1 MQNIT
6 GLVEGILTGNEKSA
20 ARLITRVENGDR
32 EAYGALSLLL
42 PHTGRAHIVGVTGP
56 AGAGKSTL
64 VGRLAVYFS
73 KHGKNVGI
81 IATDPTSIAGK
92 GAFLGDR
99 VRMKEAEKQN
109 IFIRSMAHRAYP
121 GGIAKAAT
129 AAAYIMEA
137 LGKDCIIVESIGAGQ
152 SEKDLFFLCDTVI
165 TLFTP
170 DYGDEI
176 QLLKA
181 GLIEIGDVIVVN
193 KSDKPGAD
201 DAVRDISVISSLKA
215 GSNGW
220 NVPILLTRADQGE
233 GVDDL
238 VRTIEEHW
246 RSLSKKEKRLTRKK
260 QQTEAFLMALLKEE
274 AWKVISARL
283 VESPLFKKTL
293 RDIRSGKTDPYSAVE
308 RLLTEMEEQWT
319 LR

>member
-1 MQNIT
+1 M
-6 GLVEGILTGNEKSA
+6 GLVEDILAGSERSA
-20 ARLITRVENGDR
+20 AKLITRVENGDL
-32 EAYGALSLLL
+32 EAYGALSLLF
-42 PHTGRAHIVGVTGP
+42 PHTGKAHIVGVTGP

-64 VGRLAVYFS
+64 VGHLAVSFAER
-73 KHGKNVGI
+73 GKKVGV
-81 IATDPTSIAGK
+81 IATDPTSIDGK

-99 VRMKEAEKQN
+99 VRMKGAEKRN

-121 GGIAKAAT
+121 GGTAKAAA
-129 AAAYIMEA
+129 AAAYIMEG
-137 LGKDCIIVESIGAGQ
+137 LGKDCIIIESIGAGQ

-201 DAVRDISVISSLKA
+201 DAVRDISVISALKA

-220 NVPILLTRADQGE
+220 NVPILLTRADRGE
-233 GVDDL
+233 GVDGL

-246 RSLSKKEKRLTRKK
+246 QSLSKKEKRSTRKK

-283 VESPLFKKTL
+283 VESPIFKKAL